1 MKTLLKLPAWVSAA
15 VAASMLV
22 APTVAAAGTIKIP
35 EGTEMVIRLN
45 DSLSSGT
52 STEGDQFSITLSDP
66 VRLSDGTTLNPGY
79 RGRGEIL
86 KAKKKGFAGQ
96 AGELNIRINYIR
108 IGDTRVRLRANKG
121 SQGQGAM
128 GATVA
133 LSVLFGPLGL
143 LKHGHDVEIKAGQA
157 ITAYV
162 DADADLDTPV
172 AQPPQVD

>member
-1 MKTLLKLPAWVSAA
+1 MVKVGFGGAGLATLIALVIPTIGY
-15 VAASMLV
+15 AAS
-22 APTVAAAGTIKIP
+22 IKVP
-35 EGTEMVIRLN
+35 EGTEMVVRLN

-52 STEGDQFSITLSDP
+52 STEGDQFSITLQDP
-66 VRLSDGTTLNPGY
+66 VQLSDGAVLKPGY
-79 RGRGEIL
+79 RGRGEVV
-86 KAKKKGFAGQ
+86 KVKKKGFAGQ
-96 AGELNIRINYIR
+96 AGELNIKISYVR

-143 LKHGHDVEIKAGQA
+143 LKHGHDVEIKAGQT

-162 DADADLDTPV
+162 DADAEIEAPIPPPPV
-172 AQPPQVD
+172 IID